1 MNKIETE
8 SGKRRCERFVLRR
21 KNMEEIDSVAS
32 ITALRVGDMAI
43 LVLFTF
49 AALKLTLQP

>member
-8 SGKRRCERFVLRR
+8 SGKKEVRR